1 MAALRQI
8 AFYGKGGTGKPKRKA
23 QPVTAPIE
31 DRSLGSPSK
40 NEMHFHS
47 RMKVM
52 ASMRG
57 GDGFRVPPAASRK
70 ARAVSAKPITPRPI
84 SARAVVVSPSGNP
97 KASN

>member
-8 AFYGKGGTGKPKRKA
+8 AFYGRGGTGKPKRKA

-40 NEMHFHS
+40 NEMHFHR

-57 GDGFRVPPAASRK
+57 GDGFR
-70 ARAVSAKPITPRPI
+70 
-84 SARAVVVSPSGNP
+84 SARSFKEGKGGFG
-97 KASN
+97 KADYQDRFRQGPWW